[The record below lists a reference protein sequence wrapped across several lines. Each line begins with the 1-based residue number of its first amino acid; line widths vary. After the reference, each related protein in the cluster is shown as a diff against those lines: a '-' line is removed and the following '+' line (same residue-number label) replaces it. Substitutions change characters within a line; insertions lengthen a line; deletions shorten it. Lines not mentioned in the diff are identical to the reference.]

1 MKPAPHAATAS
12 PTGRPI
18 MDQLNAVDLSR
29 LDKLLALRQEQ
40 ERLQAFKLK
49 ALEKQ
54 DQVAPAVRARV
65 LADYERRFAALD
77 QESAPLRAS
86 AGTEYRKLQALLQE
100 VDRTKGI
107 ALERKQEAEFRHDVG
122 EFDDAELASRL
133 AEPNGIL
140 EQCEVETAAL
150 MATAKRFAD
159 ALGDDIPTAS
169 AEAEVPLPVRPEP
182 IPEPD
187 PEPVAAPVAAPA
199 VAPAPPAVA
208 VQEAA
213 AESVLPPED
222 YSSDTVITMAP
233 PMPEAL
239 TVPPLPPLPPMPVE
253 SPLEGIPVF
262 DDHHDAFAALTGGPA
277 DDPAEATFAI
287 SREAVEK
294 HLREQSSPDETAV
307 HSASA
312 ALIFDDDGE
321 VHEFTL
327 AGSRNAI
334 GRADQNQIQ
343 IVKPGISR
351 KHALVEHTADGYL
364 LRDLESNN
372 GTYVNGDRI
381 VERLLVDG
389 DLVEVGPVKL
399 VFRA

>member
-159 ALGDDIPTAS
+159 ALGDDIPPSS

-182 IPEPD
+182 IGAPD
-187 PEPVAAPVAAPA
+187 PAPVAAPA
-199 VAPAPPAVA
+199 VAPAVA
-208 VQEAA
+208 VREAA
-213 AESVLPPED
+213 AESALPPED
-222 YSSDTVITMAP
+222 YSSDTVITMPP

-262 DDHHDAFAALTGGPA
+262 DGHHDAFAALTAGPA

-294 HLREQSSPDETAV
+294 HLREQSSPDETAT

-327 AGSRNAI
+327 TGPCNAI

-372 GTYVNGDRI
+372 GTYVNGDRV